1 MEHNTRYSKI
11 PMILHPPK
19 FWEGYQNSALREKTN
34 KSFFKRKLDIH
45 LQKNEIGF
53 LSFYKKI
60 N

>member
-1 MEHNTRYSKI
+1 
-11 PMILHPPK
+11 MILHPPK

-53 LSFYKKI
+53 LSFYTKI